1 MKMKLRFLTTAILLT
16 AVCAYASAIS
26 NKTKLIMKNV
36 ESIVAPD
43 KRQIVYDI
51 KAKDLDN
58 GRIILTGKTSE
69 ASAAD
74 ALKAALRKK
83 GIRFI
88 DKIEIFG
95 NDQWALPRIS
105 VANLRSKPGH
115 SAELASQA
123 LMGMPLRLLENE
135 GDWWRVQTPDGYIAW
150 VVDNSLTM
158 KSADDMRRWRDTPRA
173 VVTSIYQTRCY
184 NSPDAIGLRDVVSDL
199 VNGNIV
205 EVIPS
210 KPQSGRTEI
219 MLPDGRKAW
228 VATSD
233 ITPIEV
239 WASQDYDAEKILD
252 MAYSM
257 EGQPYLWGG
266 TSTKSLD
273 CSGLAKV
280 CYLSNG
286 IILRR
291 DASQQALTGKRI
303 EASDW
308 KECRAGDL
316 LFFGNATTGR
326 VTHVAIYDSNGN
338 YVHSS
343 GRVKRNSVDPKSSD
357 YLSTPFLHCV
367 RIAGNEGRDGITRV
381 RDHNWYFNL

>member
-1 MKMKLRFLTTAILLT
+1 MKIRSFSIIILLCITSLSVSAISDKTTAI
-16 AVCAYASAIS
+16 
-26 NKTKLIMKNV
+26 MKRV
-36 ESIVAPD
+36 EKQVAPD
-43 KRQIVYDI
+43 KRQIVYEI
-51 KAKDLDN
+51 KAENADN
-58 GRIILTGKTSE
+58 GQIVLSGKTSE
-69 ASAAD
+69 ISAAETLKK
-74 ALKAALRKK
+74 ALTDE
-83 GIRFI
+83 GIAFTDRI
-88 DKIEIFG
+88 TIFG
-95 NDQWALPRIS
+95 NDNWALPRIS
-105 VANLRSKPGH
+105 VANMRSKPGH
-115 SAELASQA
+115 AAELASQA
-123 LMGMPLRLLENE
+123 LMGMPLRLLERQGE
-135 GDWWRVQTPDGYIAW
+135 WWRVQTPDGYIAW

-239 WASQDYDAEKILD
+239 WASQDYDADKILD

-257 EGQPYLWGG
+257 VGQPYLWGG

-291 DASQQALTGKRI
+291 DASQQALTGTRI
-303 EASDW
+303 KAADW
-308 KECRAGDL
+308 EKCKPGDL

-343 GRVKRNSVDPKSSD
+343 GRVKRNSVDPKSSG